1 IDLLAEHWAEHT
13 AGEGDV
19 RLGIGGQSVHL
30 TQASFSFSEVEYVYS
45 KEHLTFK
52 DFNFQSFDSASQSQ
66 ISVQGKSVLI
76 RKLDF
81 DELYNNQRYRF
92 DKIEIN
98 EPKFSGALR
107 ARTRPRSDDRI
118 RLPLSA
124 ILTQT
129 FGEIRLDTATI
140 NDASFQMV
148 LVFDQ
153 DSVRAHIPD
162 VNLSLHNVEVLSDTT
177 DILFGDLQMDLTET
191 DINLNDDVSL
201 S

>member
-1 IDLLAEHWAEHT
+1 GQVMVTAFPAVESVLKFLGIETLRIERATLSIVEPNQHVIHVRLIDLLAEHWAEHT

-45 KEHLTFK
+45 KEHLIFK

-118 RLPLSA
+118 R
-124 ILTQT
+124 
-129 FGEIRLDTATI
+129 
-140 NDASFQMV
+140 
-148 LVFDQ
+148 
-153 DSVRAHIPD
+153 
-162 VNLSLHNVEVLSDTT
+162 
-177 DILFGDLQMDLTET
+177 
-191 DINLNDDVSL
+191 
-201 S
+201 